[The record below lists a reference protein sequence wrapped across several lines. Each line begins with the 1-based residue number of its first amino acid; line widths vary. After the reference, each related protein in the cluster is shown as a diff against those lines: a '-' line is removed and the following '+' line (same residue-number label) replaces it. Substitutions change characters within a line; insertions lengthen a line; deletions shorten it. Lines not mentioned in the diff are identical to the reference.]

1 MDYVIDLDRNGVLVH
16 NTLLLFPLHS
26 KVLIQRQIA
35 KGVVVRNLILCHVG

>member
-1 MDYVIDLDRNGVLVH
+1 MDYIIDLDKNGVLVH

-35 KGVVVRNLILCHVG
+35 KGVVVGISIRCQVG